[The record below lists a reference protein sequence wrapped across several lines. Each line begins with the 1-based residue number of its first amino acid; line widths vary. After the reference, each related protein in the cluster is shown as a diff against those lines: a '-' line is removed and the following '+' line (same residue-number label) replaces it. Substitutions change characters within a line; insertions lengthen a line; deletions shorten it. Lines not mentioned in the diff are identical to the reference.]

1 MISWLLF
8 GAEDVL
14 NSGESEYWPN
24 RSFPGILFLTSFLA
38 IANSLKLFHFK
49 ILFQKIYFPIKQVH
63 FSHLPLFFL
72 KSRHAVKHFN
82 QINVFPSFFFFKKRC
97 QFVFHFLCLSV
108 TTTPIPLAAGLP
120 LSTIFNLHVPPLHII
135 PNTAFK
141 SFSINLDISSLLISF
156 NCISHR
162 SIIFLS
168 KSFIFLFLWESNRWC
183 QIIWKH

>member
-82 QINVFPSFFFFKKRC
+82 QINVFPSFFFFLKKDVSSC
-97 QFVFHFLCLSV
+97 SISYAFLW
-108 TTTPIPLAAGLP
+108 
-120 LSTIFNLHVPPLHII
+120 PPLQF
-135 PNTAFK
+135 PWLLAYRCLPYLTYMFPLFT
-141 SFSINLDISSLLISF
+141 SFQTLLLSPFQLTWISPHCL
-156 NCISHR
+156 
-162 SIIFLS
+162 
-168 KSFIFLFLWESNRWC
+168 
-183 QIIWKH
+183 